1 MEKKPDSLRPH
12 IVLCGAVNAGK
23 SSLMNALTGQEAAI
37 VSDTA
42 GTTTDAVS
50 KAMELLPFGPV
61 VFTDTAGL
69 GDRTGLGEK
78 RMAKTAVA
86 LAGAEVMLAV
96 IDVRYPFYD
105 FPATEAA
112 TVAAVTH
119 CDCVDAETAAARIA
133 EVKQRMPSAAG
144 AVAVSAKTGAGIE
157 ELKQLLISVLEKKKD
172 DSPELMDGLT
182 GVNRLFVLVCP
193 IDSEAPAGRLILP
206 QVQTIRRILDTCGT
220 AVTVQPEQLPQA
232 LALLGDRIDLVVTD
246 SQVVDYC
253 AQTVP
258 PSIRLTTFSVL
269 FSAWRGDI
277 RTYIRNAA
285 ILDSLQD
292 EDSVLIAESCT
303 HQVHCDDIGRVKL
316 PRLIRKY
323 TGKNPHIDVFG
334 GDYPDDISRYKLIIH
349 CGGCM
354 MTAARMRSRTRQA
367 VAAGIPITNYGVVIS
382 HMQGVL
388 KRITEIYEEGQEG

>member
-1 MEKKPDSLRPH
+1 MEKQPDSLRPH
-12 IVLCGAVNAGK
+12 IVLCGPVNAGK

-50 KAMELLPFGPV
+50 KAMELLPLGPV

-69 GDRTGLGEK
+69 GDRSVLGEK
-78 RMAKTAVA
+78 RMGKTAVA

-96 IDVRYPFYD
+96 IDVRHLFFD
-105 FPATEAA
+105 FPATEAEK
-112 TVAAVTH
+112 VVAVTH
-119 CDCVDAETAAARIA
+119 CDCVDEDMVAARMD
-133 EVKQRMPSAAG
+133 ELRQRIPAAG
-144 AVAVSAKTGAGIE
+144 IVAVSSKTGNGIE
-157 ELKQLLISVLEKKKD
+157 DLKRVLVSVLEEKKQNE
-172 DSPELMDGLT
+172 SVLMEGLT
-182 GVNRLFVLVCP
+182 GENKLFVLVCP
-193 IDSEAPAGRLILP
+193 IDGEAPAGRLILP
-206 QVQTIRRILDTCGT
+206 QVQTIRRILDTHGT
-220 AVTVQPEQLPQA
+220 AVTVQPQQLSQA

-246 SQVVDYC
+246 SQAVGVC

-258 PSIRLTTFSVL
+258 PSIKLTTFSVL

-285 ILDSLQD
+285 VLDSLQD
-292 EDSVLIAESCT
+292 DDSVLIAEACT
-303 HQVHCDDIGRVKL
+303 HQVHCEDIGRVKL
-316 PRLIRKY
+316 PRMIRKY

-334 GDYPDDISRYKLIIH
+334 GGYPDDISRYKLIIH

-367 VAAGIPITNYGVVIS
+367 VAAGVPITNYGVAIS

-388 KRITEIYEEGQEG
+388 RRITEIYENEKEQ